1 MPQPRPSQKQILEY
15 TTGTMGVSAVPGS
28 GKTWTLSLLAA
39 DIIERGVLDLD
50 QEVLIVTLVNSAVD
64 NFTQRIGEFLKERKL
79 LPHLGYRVRTL
90 HGLAH
95 DIVRERPALV
105 GLDSNFQI
113 IDELEGNRI
122 RISAVEEWLYQ
133 HPKFFDDYIDPEMD
147 EGKRDWVRREK
158 LPRLVDDIALQF
170 IRTSKDMLLTP
181 EAVRERLDDLPIPLP
196 LAEAGLEIYT
206 NYQRSLAYRGAVDFD
221 DLIRLAY
228 KAISLDEDLLAR
240 LRQQWPYILED
251 EAQDSSQM
259 QERILRLLAQN
270 WVRVGDP
277 NQAIYETF
285 TTAKPELLRNFIKEA
300 DFERTLPT
308 SGRSTPSVIALA
320 NHLVDWSRGE
330 HPLEAAR
337 GALSQPHIQPT
348 AAGDHQANPP
358 DRPEE
363 IHLIER
369 DYTPE
374 GELRAIVKS
383 LKKWLPEH
391 PEETVAVLVPRN
403 FRAQHLADLL
413 RKEDIEPVETLL
425 RSTSQTRKT
434 AGALGNILAY
444 LADPG
449 SARKLAS
456 VYRVWR
462 RDEQEDKEAWGEVKE
477 LAALIR
483 KCPRVED
490 FLAPG
495 PDHDWLDSLS
505 PREEALSLREEA
517 LTLGEGGDAS
527 LREFRA
533 VVGRWLKTILL
544 PIDQMILT
552 LSQDLF
558 TSPMELAIAHK
569 LAVFL
574 RQLDNAHPDW
584 GLPALTDELAV
595 VARNERRFISF
606 TSDTGFDPEEHKGKV
621 VLATAHKAKGLEW
634 DRVYLISVNNYN
646 YPSGAAYDNYISER
660 WFVRDS
666 LNIPAETLAQLKA
679 AFSEDVFQWYEE
691 GAATLAA
698 REEYVRERLRLLY
711 VGITRAKKELVI
723 TWNKGRRG
731 ELQPA
736 LAFVALQ
743 EGGD

>member
-1 MPQPRPSQKQILEY
+1 MQPRPSQEKILEY

-28 GKTWTLSLLAA
+28 GKTWTLSMLAA
-39 DIIERGVLDLD
+39 DIIARDVLDLD
-50 QEVLIVTLVNSAVD
+50 QEVLIVTLVNSAVN
-64 NFTQRIGEFLKERKL
+64 NFTQRVGDFLKERNL
-79 LPHLGYRVRTL
+79 LPHISYRVRTL

-113 IDELEGNRI
+113 VDEREANRI
-122 RISAVEEWLYQ
+122 RASAAEEWLYR
-133 HPKFFDDYIDPEMD
+133 HPNFFDDYIDPEMD
-147 EGKRDWVRREK
+147 AGKRDWVKREK
-158 LPRLVDDIALQF
+158 LPRLVGEIALQF
-170 IRTSKDMLLTP
+170 IRTAKDMQLTP
-181 EAVRERLDDLPIPLP
+181 LVVREQLDELPIPLP
-196 LAEAGLEIYT
+196 LVEMGAEIYAD
-206 NYQRSLAYRGAVDFD
+206 YQHSLAYRGAVDFD

-228 KAISLDEDLLAR
+228 QALQLDEDLLAR
-240 LRQQWPYILED
+240 LRHQWPYILED
-251 EAQDSSQM
+251 EAQDSSQV
-259 QERILRLLAQN
+259 QEKILRLLAQN

-285 TTAKPELLRNFIKEA
+285 TTAKPELLRNFIQEA
-300 DFERTLPT
+300 NFERELPE
-308 SGRSTPSVIALA
+308 SGRSTPSIIALA
-320 NHLVDWSRGE
+320 NQLVDWVQAE

-337 GALSQPHIQPT
+337 TALAPPKIRPT
-348 AAGDHQANPP
+348 APDDVQANPP
-358 DRPEE
+358 DRPEQ

-383 LKKWLPEH
+383 LQRWLPDH

-403 FRAQHLADLL
+403 ARAQRLADLL
-413 RKEDIEPVETLL
+413 RQADIEPVETLL

-444 LADPG
+444 LANPG

-462 RDEQEDKEAWGEVKE
+462 RNEKEDEEAWEGVEE
-477 LAALIR
+477 MAALIR
-483 KCPRVED
+483 QCPRVED

-495 PDHDWLDSLS
+495 PDQDWLASLDLEEGQAASLS
-505 PREEALSLREEA
+505 A
-517 LTLGEGGDAS
+517 
-527 LREFRA
+527 FRDVA
-533 VVGRWLKTILL
+533 GRWLKTILL

-558 TSPMELAIAHK
+558 TAPMELAIAHK

-574 RQLDNAHPDW
+574 RQLSNVHPNW
-584 GLPALTDELAV
+584 GLPSLTDELAV

-606 TSDTGFDPEEHKGKV
+606 TSDTGFDPEDYQGKV
-621 VLATAHKAKGLEW
+621 VLSTAHKAKGLEW
-634 DRVYLISVNNYN
+634 DRVYLAAVNNYN
-646 YPSGAAYDNYISER
+646 YPSGALYDNYISER

-666 LNIPAETLAQLKA
+666 LNLPAETLAQLKA

-691 GAATLAA
+691 GDATQEA
-698 REEYVRERLRLLY
+698 RVEYVKERLRLFY

-723 TWNKGRRG
+723 TWNKGRKG
-731 ELQPA
+731 DLQPA

-743 EGGD
+743 E

>member
-1 MPQPRPSQKQILEY
+1 MLQPRPSQEKILEY

-39 DIIERGVLDLD
+39 DIIARNVLDLD

-64 NFTQRIGEFLKERKL
+64 NFTQRIGEFLKQRGL

-105 GLDSNFQI
+105 GLDVNFQI
-113 IDELEGNRI
+113 VDEREGNRI
-122 RISAVEEWLYQ
+122 RTSAAEEWLYQ
-133 HPKFFDDYIDPEMD
+133 HPNFFDDYLDPDFD

-158 LPRLVDDIALQF
+158 LPRLVDDIAYQF
-170 IRTSKDMLLTP
+170 IRTAKDMQLTP
-181 EAVRERLDDLPIPLP
+181 QAARERLDDLPIPLP
-196 LAEAGLEIYT
+196 LAEAGVEIYGA
-206 NYQRSLAYRGAVDFD
+206 YQHSLAYRGAVDFD

-228 KAISLDEDLLAR
+228 QALQLDEDLLAR
-240 LRQQWPYILED
+240 LRHQWPYILED
-251 EAQDSSQM
+251 EAQDSSQV
-259 QERILRLLAQN
+259 QEKILRLLAQN

-285 TTAKPELLRNFIKEA
+285 TTAKPELLRDFIREA
-300 DFERTLPT
+300 DFPRTLPT
-308 SGRSTPSVIALA
+308 SGRSTSSIISLA
-320 NHLVDWSRGE
+320 NSLVEWTQSE
-330 HPLEAAR
+330 HHLEAAR
-337 GALSQPHIQPT
+337 TALAPPYIQPT
-348 AAGDHQANPP
+348 SPDDHQANPP
-358 DRPEE
+358 DRAEQ
-363 IHLIER
+363 IHLIEKG
-369 DYTPE
+369 YSPK
-374 GELRAIVKS
+374 GELKAIAKS
-383 LKKWLPEH
+383 LEQWLPDH

-403 FRAQHLADLL
+403 TRAQHLADLL
-413 RKEDIEPVETLL
+413 RQADIEPVETLL

-444 LADPG
+444 LANPG
-449 SARKLAS
+449 SANKLAS

-462 RDEQEDKEAWGEVKE
+462 RDAKEGENKEVWEEVKE
-477 LAALIR
+477 LAQLIR
-483 KCPRVED
+483 KCSHVED

-495 PDHDWLDSLS
+495 PDQDWLSTLDL
-505 PREEALSLREEA
+505 EEEQE
-517 LTLGEGGDAS
+517 AS
-527 LREFRA
+527 LRDFREM
-533 VVGRWLKTILL
+533 VERWLKTILL

-558 TSPMELAIAHK
+558 TTPMELAIAHK

-574 RQLDNAHPDW
+574 RQLSNAHPNW
-584 GLPALTDELAV
+584 GLPSLTDELAV

-606 TSDTGFDPEEHKGKV
+606 TSDTGFDPEAHKGKV
-621 VLATAHKAKGLEW
+621 VLTTAHKAKGLEW
-634 DRVYLISVNNYN
+634 DRVYVISVNNYN
-646 YPSGAAYDNYISER
+646 YPSGAAYDQYISER
-660 WFVRDS
+660 WYVRDN
-666 LNIPAETLAQLKA
+666 LNLPAETLAQLKA
-679 AFSEDVFQWYEE
+679 AFSDDVFHWYEE
-691 GAATLAA
+691 GTASQKA
-698 REEYVRERLRLLY
+698 RVEYVKERLRLLY

-743 EGGD
+743 EDRN